1 MLPSF
6 MERAVFDMRPV
17 QAFATGRPVATL
29 T

>member
-17 QAFATGRPVATL
+17 RALATVRPLAAL